1 MVSCQWLVS
10 EETDRRGGEGDAEV
24 RPLERLRVETLRIE
38 EKRPTS
44 RSRGDKFLPAPQCE
58 EGQDPDRAETSCIA
72 RLQNQDESERRL
84 ASEGQPY
91 KSGLRGDGEDAEG
104 AAGAV
109 DDFEGGGDDHG
120 AGGGQ
125 LIEIA
130 KAGEAKL
137 SASVHDVVV

>member
-1 MVSCQWLVS
+1 VRVAKGQNNRS
-10 EETDRRGGEGDAEV
+10 GD
-24 RPLERLRVETLRIE
+24 RPLQQSKPRCRASRTNSSGPPRIGG
-38 EKRPTS
+38 KPGATR
-44 RSRGDKFLPAPQCE
+44 R
-58 EGQDPDRAETSCIA
+58 EGGHHVSSPNVSQQD
-72 RLQNQDESERRL
+72 QDESERRL

-91 KSGLRGDGEDAEG
+91 KSTLRGDGEDAEG

-137 SASVHDVVV
+137 SASVHEVVV

>member
-1 MVSCQWLVS
+1 MPGFP
-10 EETDRRGGEGDAEV
+10 TNRRDPTNRGKARRYTERRRAPCIV
-24 RPLERLRVETLRIE
+24 PL
-38 EKRPTS
+38 
-44 RSRGDKFLPAPQCE
+44 
-58 EGQDPDRAETSCIA
+58 QD
-72 RLQNQDESERRL
+72 QDESERRL

-137 SASVHDVVV
+137 SAAVHDVVVRERRVKLGGLAGVGSYRFDSDAQDVEP